1 MRVWIVSCI
10 WYMTVY
16 GCDSTATL
24 NVVFVVAV
32 TAFEVHSKVYCL
44 PLYGFINFSSVWFG
58 HFAPLI
64 SQVNAP
70 KVSLSLSL
78 GKKWH

>member
-1 MRVWIVSCI
+1 VCGLYLVCCI
-10 WYMTVY
+10 WYMTVD

-44 PLYGFINFSSVWFG
+44 SFYGFINFSLVRFALW
-58 HFAPLI
+58 HFTFLI
-64 SQVNAP
+64 S
-70 KVSLSLSL
+70 
-78 GKKWH
+78 

>member
-1 MRVWIVSCI
+1 
-10 WYMTVY
+10 MTVD

-44 PLYGFINFSSVWFG
+44 SFYGFINFSFVRFALW
-58 HFAPLI
+58 HFAFLI
-64 SQVNAP
+64 S
-70 KVSLSLSL
+70 
-78 GKKWH
+78 